1 MAYEILKG
9 VPKPPSPV
17 NQYNF
22 DKMEV
27 NDMLAVPIEDGE
39 DHQKKQNKI
48 SSAASSYG
56 KRNGLKFTT
65 QVVKHNG
72 KLIVG
77 VWRIA

>member
-39 DHQKKQNKI
+39 DHQKK
-48 SSAASSYG
+48 
-56 KRNGLKFTT
+56 
-65 QVVKHNG
+65 
-72 KLIVG
+72 LIVG